1 LRQITSASD
10 GEDGGED
17 VGGVA
22 NSLTLDF
29 EEDVEGLDVCG
40 ERNISLV
47 SRKRTVSS
55 MFLFEAFGGVGERTK
70 LSMTIISVK
79 MFVVEVTLP
88 VV

>member
-1 LRQITSASD
+1 LRQIASASD

-29 EEDVEGLDVCG
+29 EEDVEGLEVCG
-40 ERNISLV
+40 ERNEVL
-47 SRKRTVSS
+47 RNWTVSS
-55 MFLFEAFGGVGERTK
+55 MFVFEAFGGVGERTK
-70 LSMTIISVK
+70 LSMTVISVK